1 MNSIVNFEENILK
14 MFEYDKLEHQKMNSS
29 SHHSYSNTKE
39 NREWS
44 GKLEVQS
51 LKKITY

>member
-39 NREWS
+39 KYMMGWKQEI
-44 GKLEVQS
+44 QS
-51 LKKITY
+51 HKKITY